1 MKRIVEKKL
10 SPNDVGTTGAHQAGI
25 LIPKKS
31 DLLDF
36 FPELDVNAEN
46 PRTMILF
53 ADDVGKLWKFNFIYY
68 NNRLRGGTRNEYRL
82 TGMTAY
88 LRQVGAK
95 AEDLLVFEN
104 DDGDYSIRIR
114 NAETAYDEDDGV
126 VSLVLDDNWK
136 IIKY

>member
-10 SPNDVGTTGAHQAGI
+10 SPNDVGATGAHQAGI
-25 LIPKKS
+25 LVPKKR
-31 DLLDF
+31 DLLEF
-36 FPELDVNAEN
+36 FPELDVYAEN
-46 PRTMILF
+46 PRTMVLF
-53 ADDVGKLWKFNFIYY
+53 EDELGKLWKFNYIYY

-82 TGMTAY
+82 TGMTAF

-95 AEDLLVFEN
+95 PGDCLIFEN
-104 DDGDYSIRIR
+104 DDGDYSVRIR
-114 NAETAYDEDDGV
+114 NSETVYNEDNGV